1 MNRIRAFVIIAAAL
15 VAASSGLAPARADEF
30 PSKPIK
36 FLVPAAPAGIGDILP
51 RMFAQKLGEA
61 GSPATIVVEN
71 RPAGNGVLA
80 YDAVAKAPPDGYL
93 MLMGNH
99 AGLAMNPHL
108 AKSLPYEP
116 LKSFAP
122 IILLVTVPNILVV
135 HPSVP
140 ANSLKELIA
149 YAKANPGKLSYA
161 SQGTGASGHIAA
173 ELLKLHAGIDIVH
186 VPYRGA
192 APAAQDLAAGHVS
205 MMFDVVSLAL
215 PQITA
220 GRVRAL
226 AVAAKQRVAMLP
238 DVPTL
243 IEQGMDAE
251 VGAWFG
257 MLGPAGMSPD
267 AVGWV
272 NREATK
278 VFSAPD
284 TRDRFVQQGAAVP
297 LGSPD
302 SFGKFIEAESARY
315 GDIIRRAGIKLE

>member
-1 MNRIRAFVIIAAAL
+1 MNCIRAFVSIAATL
-15 VAASSGLAPARADEF
+15 VAASSAFAPAGADEF

-51 RMFAQKLGEA
+51 RMFAQKLGET

-80 YDAVAKAPPDGYL
+80 YDAVAKAPLDGYL

-108 AKSLPYEP
+108 AKSLPYDP
-116 LKSFAP
+116 LKGFAP

-149 YAKANPGKLSYA
+149 YARANPGKLSYA

-220 GRVRAL
+220 GRVRPF
-226 AVAAKQRVAMLP
+226 AVASKERVAVLP

-243 IEQGMDAE
+243 IEQGMNAE

-257 MLGPAGMSPD
+257 MLGPAGMSPQ
-267 AVGWV
+267 AIAWV

-278 VFSAPD
+278 VFSMPD

-297 LGSPD
+297 LGTPEA
-302 SFGKFIEAESARY
+302 FGRFIEAESARY
-315 GDIIRRAGIKLE
+315 GDIIQRAGTKLE

>member
-1 MNRIRAFVIIAAAL
+1 MYRIRAFVSIAAAL
-15 VAASSGLAPARADEF
+15 VAASSALTPVRADEF

-51 RMFAQKLGEA
+51 RLFAQKLGEA

-71 RPAGNGVLA
+71 WPAGNGVLA

-99 AGLAMNPHL
+99 GGLAMNPHL
-108 AKSLPYEP
+108 AKSLPYDP

-140 ANSLKELIA
+140 AHSLKELIA

-161 SQGTGASGHIAA
+161 SQGSGASGHIAA

-220 GRVRAL
+220 GRVRPI

-243 IEQGMDAE
+243 IEQGMEAE

-257 MLGPAGMSPD
+257 MLGPAGMSPE

-272 NREATK
+272 NREAAK
-278 VFSAPD
+278 VFSVPD

-297 LGSPD
+297 LGTPEA
-302 SFGKFIEAESARY
+302 FGKFIEAESARY
-315 GDIIRRAGIKLE
+315 ADIIRRAGIKLE

>member
-1 MNRIRAFVIIAAAL
+1 MNCVRAFAGIAALLL
-15 VAASSGLAPARADEF
+15 VSTFAARGDDY

-36 FLVPAAPAGIGDILP
+36 FIVPAAPAGIGDILP

-61 GSPATIVVEN
+61 GNPAVIVVEN
-71 RPAGNGVLA
+71 RPGGNGVLA
-80 YDAVAKAPPDGYL
+80 YDAVAKSPPDGA
-93 MLMGNH
+93 MILMGNH

-108 AKSLPYEP
+108 AKSLPYDP
-116 LKSFAP
+116 FKSFAP

-140 ANSLKELIA
+140 AHSLKELIA

-173 ELLKLHAGIDIVH
+173 ELLKLHAGLDIVH

-215 PQITA
+215 PQIQA
-220 GRVRAL
+220 GRVRPL
-226 AVAAKQRVAMLP
+226 AVAAKQRVAALP

-251 VGAWFG
+251 IGAWFG
-257 MLGPAGMSPD
+257 MLGPAGTSPQ
-267 AVGWV
+267 AI
-272 NREATK
+272 A
-278 VFSAPD
+278 
-284 TRDRFVQQGAAVP
+284 
-297 LGSPD
+297 
-302 SFGKFIEAESARY
+302 
-315 GDIIRRAGIKLE
+315 

>member
-1 MNRIRAFVIIAAAL
+1 MNCIRAFVSIAAAL
-15 VAASSGLAPARADEF
+15 VAASSAFAPAGADEF

-51 RMFAQKLGEA
+51 RMFAQKLGEM

-140 ANSLKELIA
+140 VNSLKELIA

-220 GRVRAL
+220 GRVRPL

-257 MLGPAGMSPD
+257 MLGPAGMSPQ
-267 AVGWV
+267 AIAWV

-297 LGSPD
+297 LGTPEA
-302 SFGKFIEAESARY
+302 FGKFIEAESSRY

>member
-1 MNRIRAFVIIAAAL
+1 MDLGRTFSGIATMLLVSAFAAH
-15 VAASSGLAPARADEF
+15 ADEY

-36 FLVPAAPAGIGDILP
+36 FIVPAAPAGIGDILP
-51 RMFAQKLGEA
+51 RMFASKLGEA
-61 GSPATIVVEN
+61 GNPATIVVEN
-71 RPAGNGVLA
+71 RPGGNGVLA

-108 AKSLPYEP
+108 AKSLPYDP
-116 LKSFAP
+116 LRSFAP
-122 IILLVTVPNILVV
+122 IVLLVTVPNILVV
-135 HPSVP
+135 HPSIP
-140 ANSLKELIA
+140 ANSVQELIA

-186 VPYRGA
+186 IPYRGA

-215 PQITA
+215 PQIQA
-220 GRVRAL
+220 GRVRPL
-226 AVAAKQRVAMLP
+226 AVSAKERVAVLP

-243 IEQGMDAE
+243 IELGMDAE

-257 MLGPAGMSPD
+257 MLGPASTSPQ
-267 AVGWV
+267 AVAWL

-278 VFSAPD
+278 VFSVPE
-284 TRDRFVQQGAAVP
+284 TRNRFVQQGAAMP
-297 LGSPD
+297 LGTPE
-302 SFGKFIEAESARY
+302 SFGQFIQTESDRY
-315 GDIIRRAGIKLE
+315 GGIIKRAGIKLE